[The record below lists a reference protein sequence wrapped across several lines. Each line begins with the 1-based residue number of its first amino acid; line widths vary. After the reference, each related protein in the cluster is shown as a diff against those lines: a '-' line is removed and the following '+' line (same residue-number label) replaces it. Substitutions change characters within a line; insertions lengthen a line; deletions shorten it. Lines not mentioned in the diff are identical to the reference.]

1 MNRATTASDPR
12 AAGVALA
19 LLVAAAMGLALLSLA
34 RNAPT
39 PAPAPSPARPAPA
52 HSPTPSPSPAPA
64 PLPALAP
71 PITREQ
77 AATAGLTLHEAMYWE
92 PREDG
97 VGRCVLC
104 PTRCVLRDGER
115 GQCRVRA
122 NYGGKLYARV
132 FGAVVALHVDP
143 MEKKPLFHVY
153 PGRQI
158 LSFATAGC
166 NLGCRFCQN
175 WSISQAFPEK
185 TPFRRL
191 TPAQI
196 VDAARKNLIPAIAY
210 TYTEP
215 AVYYEYMLET
225 ARLARAAGIKN
236 VLVSCGY
243 LNEKP
248 LRELAKVMDAANV
261 DLKGFS
267 EEFYREYCNARLQPV
282 LDALKTLREEKV
294 HVEITNLVIPGGN
307 DDPGM
312 IRRMCRWIRDEMG
325 PETPT
330 HFSRYHPDYKME
342 RPGPTPAAT
351 LEMAARIARE
361 EGLKNV
367 YIGNVAAAEGENT
380 LCPKCGKVLIRRY
393 GFTVRENALINGCCP
408 ACGQPIAG
416 EFPGGQ
422 RK

>member
-1 MNRATTASDPR
+1 MNRATTANDPR

-19 LLVAAAMGLALLSLA
+19 VLVTVGMALALLSLA
-34 RNAPT
+34 RGARTPAPVPGPAKPAPAEN
-39 PAPAPSPARPAPA
+39 PAPAPPPAP
-52 HSPTPSPSPAPA
+52 S
-64 PLPALAP
+64 PALAP

-77 AATAGLTLHEAMYWE
+77 VAAAGLTLRDAMHWE

-97 VGRCVLC
+97 MVRCVLC

-122 NYGGKLYARV
+122 NYGGKLYSLV

-143 MEKKPLFHVY
+143 MEKKPLFHFY

-158 LSFATAGC
+158 LSLATAGC

-191 TPAQI
+191 MPAQI

-215 AVYYEYMLET
+215 SVYYEYMLET
-225 ARLARAAGIKN
+225 ARLARAAGLKN

-243 LNEKP
+243 MNEKP

-267 EEFYREYCNARLQPV
+267 EDFYREYCNARLQPV
-282 LDALKTLREEKV
+282 LDALKILREEKV

-307 DDPGM
+307 DDPDM
-312 IRRMCRWIRDEMG
+312 IRRMCQWIRKEMG
-325 PETPT
+325 AETPT

-342 RPGPTPAAT
+342 RPGPTPAST

-367 YIGNVAAAEGENT
+367 YIGNIATSGGEDT
-380 LCPKCGKVLIRRY
+380 LCPNCAKVLIRRY
-393 GFTVRENALINGCCP
+393 GFTVRENALVNGCCP
-408 ACGQPIAG
+408 NCGHPIVG

-422 RK
+422 RR